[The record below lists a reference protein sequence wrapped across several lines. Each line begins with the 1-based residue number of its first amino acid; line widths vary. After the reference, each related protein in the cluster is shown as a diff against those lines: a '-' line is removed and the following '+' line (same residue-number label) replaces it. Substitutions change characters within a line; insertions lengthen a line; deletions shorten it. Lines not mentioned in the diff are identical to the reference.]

1 MKKNNS
7 SVCVVYYS
15 PTHTSGKI
23 AKAIAEGLATETCQ
37 LIDLT
42 TDNRTEPIDVHADWL
57 ILAAPVYG
65 GRIPVSAMERFK
77 RLKMTRTDGTPTK
90 AVVAVVYGNRDYD
103 DALLELCNEA
113 EALGFTPV
121 AGGAF
126 IGEHSF
132 SRPEM
137 PTAQNR
143 PDANDLQIARTF
155 GQQAA
160 ACAEVASTGCKL
172 HVKGN
177 MPYRELMQTPP
188 VCPVSTDQCN
198 GCGKC
203 VKLCPVHAITLT
215 DGKPVTDAQACTLC
229 CACVKMCPSHARVFE
244 TPFTK
249 VLFENFNAR
258 KEPELFYITDKK

>member
-1 MKKNNS
+1 MEKNNS

-23 AKAIAEGLATETCQ
+23 AKAIAEGLAAETCQ

-42 TDNRTEPIDVHADWL
+42 TDNRTEPIYVQADWL

-77 RLKMTRTDGTPTK
+77 RLKMTRTDGAPTK

-113 EALGFTPV
+113 EALGFPPV

-143 PDANDLQIARTF
+143 PDANDLQIARHFRTA
-155 GQQAA
+155 GCRMCRSCKYRLQAA
-160 ACAEVASTGCKL
+160 RKRKHALPRTHADTTGMPRQHRPVQRLRKMCKTL
-172 HVKGN
+172 SRTRHH
-177 MPYRELMQTPP
+177 PYR
-188 VCPVSTDQCN
+188 
-198 GCGKC
+198 
-203 VKLCPVHAITLT
+203 
-215 DGKPVTDAQACTLC
+215 
-229 CACVKMCPSHARVFE
+229 R
-244 TPFTK
+244 
-249 VLFENFNAR
+249 
-258 KEPELFYITDKK
+258 